1 MSRTMD
7 DIVFLPSDESL
18 AILPFFPSEFRFASI
33 FIMDPMFP
41 AVPPP
46 VSQPSADVIS
56 ETKIVDDRR
65 KGPSMARTAKEKR

>member
-7 DIVFLPSDESL
+7 DIVFLPSDDSL

-46 VSQPSADVIS
+46 VSQPSADLLS
-56 ETKIVDDRR
+56 EDRLEE
-65 KGPSMARTAKEKR
+65 KARR